1 MSSQRGHVFLATGLR
16 AGPPQREP
24 EEQDMTSAWW
34 TRSEVEDAIAAGT
47 ISDSQSIAAYTL
59 LLMHERG
66 SGVEHR

>member
-1 MSSQRGHVFLATGLR
+1 
-16 AGPPQREP
+16 
-24 EEQDMTSAWW
+24 MTSAWW